1 MVNAII
7 LFYRVSL
14 FLMIFAFTVF
24 LGLRINKYPQN
35 LRRLIILATVFSAIG
50 TFGRFI
56 NLLALFINIPF
67 FSEIHMLTHVVSV
80 GGIVWTF
87 ILIVRILENYYIPLT
102 SFVVPKERKSG
113 AAYLVLSPDTVQKV
127 HTLIQEFSEGPV
139 LVFTRNPQLYNRH
152 KNVKTVWVT
161 TAGFEGVS
169 PTALHVLQDMA
180 IKFASENNNTTV
192 IVDCL
197 EYLIIYNGFRSVF
210 KFLVSLKDHLVMR
223 GATLILVVDPATLKE
238 SELSLLR
245 REFNPL

>member
-1 MVNAII
+1 MVNVT

-14 FLMIFAFTVF
+14 FLIISAFTIF
-24 LGLRINKYPQN
+24 LGLRINKYPRN

-80 GGIVWTF
+80 GGIIWTF
-87 ILIVRILENYYIPLT
+87 ILVIRVLENYYIPFT
-102 SFVVPKERKSG
+102 SSVAPKEGKSG
-113 AAYLVLSPDTVQKV
+113 VAYLTLSQDTVQKV
-127 HTLIQEFSEGPV
+127 HTLLQEFSEGPV
-139 LVFTRNPQLYNRH
+139 LVFTRNPQRYNRY
-152 KNVKTVWVT
+152 KNVKTAWVT

-169 PTALHVLQDMA
+169 PTALHILHDMA
-180 IKFASENNNTTV
+180 IRFVSENNNTTV

-223 GATLILVVDPATLKE
+223 GATLILVVDPTTLKE